1 VEALSLVQVP
11 ENTASDGKRS
21 KDKDLNRRQGMKFRA
36 ILVPTTGEKAEQV
49 FCESLEQAKTWARRT
64 LWDRHRKLVQAA
76 QSVPPYPALNA
87 PFVALKQVTEVD
99 AGTVTLWD
107 VTDEDKKQETGE

>member
-1 VEALSLVQVP
+1 
-11 ENTASDGKRS
+11 
-21 KDKDLNRRQGMKFRA
+21 MKFRA

-76 QSVPPYPALNA
+76 EKGESMIPPLPVVL
-87 PFVALKQVTEVD
+87 LKQLTEVD
-99 AGTVTLWD
+99 VGLVSIWD